1 MCNHGSRANI
11 SSDPRAP
18 ENTRSCGAQRNRTW
32 CATCTAHIDSTRCI
46 LRSFHS
52 PDTAAARAGTSKSD
66 TYSHLSP
73 NRHGLIP
80 HHTAGKNTKGWEQN
94 IAAPTPGLRKTHA
107 LVERSGTRI
116 VRRKAPSESS
126 AGRLCQNRPPEGSVR
141 IVRWKIPSEPFVER
155 PVASRRTGPSE
166 VRRRA
171 SSGGMANSLPS
182 IRVAPAGLGAGAGV
196 SGGNPNHGM
205 RLHCVRRDCDM
216 QIPV

>member
-1 MCNHGSRANI
+1 MGHLKPSFWSMQVVQGDFAAGVKKKASHGSRANI
-11 SSDPRAP
+11 SSDPRRP

-46 LRSFHS
+46 LSFFHS
-52 PDTAAARAGTSKSD
+52 PDTAGARAGTSKWD
-66 TYSHLSP
+66 TY
-73 NRHGLIP
+73 
-80 HHTAGKNTKGWEQN
+80 
-94 IAAPTPGLRKTHA
+94 
-107 LVERSGTRI
+107 RI
-116 VRRKAPSESS
+116 VRWKAPSESS